1 MALTANLGQDFI
13 FTATMSAGAAAT
25 YTMANP
31 VGVVQARTG
40 DKTFRVTQVEV
51 QWVGLD
57 GGTAASTV
65 QVAHVDAAT
74 VTNMF
79 AAAIQALPPGISPMA
94 SLTNSTYVTT
104 AVPDNSVATSTN
116 FTGIQQ
122 IRIVTS
128 DADTQVKVRIFCSV
142 GEKALTVVTT

>member
-31 VGVVQARTG
+31 VGVIQARTG

-51 QWVGLD
+51 QWAALD
-57 GGTAASTV
+57 GTTSGSTV
-65 QVAHVDAAT
+65 QVAHVDGAA

-94 SLTNSTYVTT
+94 SLTSSTYVIS
-104 AVPDNSVATSTN
+104 AVPDNATATSTN

-122 IRIVTS
+122 IRIVTV
-128 DADTQVKVRIFCSV
+128 DADTQITVRIFCVV
-142 GEKALTVVTT
+142 GEKALTVATT